1 MLIQPFQ
8 ILVSHNN
15 NIFIKIFRSMKQVF
29 ILLTACCLCV
39 FSVAQTRT
47 TTTEYQKVSRSAL
60 VNEVPFP
67 AKTVED
73 AIEDALSKKGY
84 KGAGSKGFT
93 VYKGVRLAEMG
104 NDPYDLYFMVDK
116 KSKKDKDNSIITM
129 MVSKGF
135 DEFVTESSEGNPLA
149 KAKVYMDS
157 LRNTLASYDL
167 EQQINVQEDE
177 VKKADKKNENLQE
190 DEKDLLKK
198 KKKLEDDIDDNKKA
212 QEKQG
217 KELEK
222 QKQILETLKG
232 KRKQG

>member
-1 MLIQPFQ
+1 
-8 ILVSHNN
+8 
-15 NIFIKIFRSMKQVF
+15 MKQVF
-29 ILLTACCLCV
+29 ILMTACCLCV

-67 AKTVED
+67 AKTVEN
-73 AIEDALSKKGY
+73 AIEDAFSKKGY
-84 KGAGSKGFT
+84 KGSSSKGFT
-93 VYKGVRLAEMG
+93 VYKGVRLPELG
-104 NDPYDLYFMVDK
+104 NDAYDLYFMVDK
-116 KSKKDKDNSIITM
+116 KSRKDNDNSIVTL

-135 DEFVTESSEGNPLA
+135 DEFVTESSEGNPLG
-149 KAKVYMDS
+149 KAKNYLDS
-157 LRNTLASYDL
+157 LRNTLAAYDL
-167 EQQINVQEDE
+167 EQQISTQEEE
-177 VKKADKKNENLQE
+177 VKKADKKNESLRD

-198 KKKLEDDIDDNKKA
+198 KKKLEEDIEDNKKS
-212 QEKQG
+212 QEKQE